1 VLNLG
6 GGTATVTGKVGQ
18 ALDLNATLARVP
30 ASLANSF
37 SPGLD
42 VAGSISGTVK
52 VTGAAANPAVTFNI
66 DATGVQ
72 TSQTRGAG
80 LGGLSVSSSG
90 NFAGKKLTFNAN
102 IGDGA
107 GLGLKGGGTVTTA
120 GTPALVL
127 DFAGKVPFGFLSQK
141 LAAQGLSLTGT
152 ANLNVQVRGPATSPV
167 IGGTINTSGARLLDA
182 RSGLAVNN
190 IAADISIGAG
200 VARINRLT
208 GTLSTRGSLSASGTV
223 GINPAQG
230 FPADLSIKL
239 VDGRYTDGR
248 VVTANLSGDLTIK
261 GPLTSAPVISGT
273 VNLAKTVITVPEKL
287 PGSLAALDVKHK
299 NAPGS
304 VRAQDKALRPAAAS
318 SGGGS
323 GLNLDVTIHAPNQI
337 FIQGRGVD
345 AELGGSLKLTG
356 PASSPQAVGTFTL
369 QRGRLSILGK
379 RLTFTEGTVGFSGSL
394 VPYLN
399 LTATTTTTSATV
411 TILVSGEATN
421 PKFTFSSVPALPED
435 EVLAQLIFGRSMSNL
450 SPLQIAQ
457 LAEAAGQ
464 LAGIGGSTSLL
475 ENLRSAIGVDDLDVT
490 TDDKG
495 GTSVSAGKYLNDR
508 TYVTIQ
514 KGDKPGSG
522 KATIDLNVGR
532 GVKLRGE
539 ANDAGE
545 AKGGI
550 FYEREY

>member
-1 VLNLG
+1 
-6 GGTATVTGKVGQ
+6 
-18 ALDLNATLARVP
+18 
-30 ASLANSF
+30 
-37 SPGLD
+37 
-42 VAGSISGTVK
+42 
-52 VTGAAANPAVTFNI
+52 
-66 DATGVQ
+66 
-72 TSQTRGAG
+72 
-80 LGGLSVSSSG
+80 
-90 NFAGKKLTFNAN
+90 
-102 IGDGA
+102 
-107 GLGLKGGGTVTTA
+107 
-120 GTPALVL
+120 
-127 DFAGKVPFGFLSQK
+127 
-141 LAAQGLSLTGT
+141 
-152 ANLNVQVRGPATSPV
+152 
-167 IGGTINTSGARLLDA
+167 
-182 RSGLAVNN
+182 
-190 IAADISIGAG
+190 
-200 VARINRLT
+200 
-208 GTLSTRGSLSASGTV
+208 
-223 GINPAQG
+223 INPAQG

-248 VVTANLSGDLTIK
+248 VVTANLGGDLTIK
-261 GPLTSAPVISGT
+261 GPLTSAPVIAGT
-273 VNLAKTVITVPEKL
+273 VNLAKTVITVPDKL

-299 NAPGS
+299 NAPGA
-304 VRAQDKALRPAAAS
+304 VKAQDKALRPPTTS
-318 SGGGS
+318 GKGGGS
-323 GLNLDVTIHAPNQI
+323 GLALDVTVNAPNQI

-399 LTATTTTTSATV
+399 LTATTTTTGATV
-411 TILVSGEATN
+411 TIVVSGEATN

-464 LAGIGGSTSLL
+464 LAGVGGSTSLL

-490 TDDKG
+490 TDDQG
-495 GTSVSAGKYLNDR
+495 GTAVSAGKYLNDR

-550 FYEREY
+550 FYEKEY

>member
-1 VLNLG
+1 
-6 GGTATVTGKVGQ
+6 
-18 ALDLNATLARVP
+18 
-30 ASLANSF
+30 
-37 SPGLD
+37 
-42 VAGSISGTVK
+42 
-52 VTGAAANPAVTFNI
+52 
-66 DATGVQ
+66 VQ
-72 TSQTRGAG
+72 IAQTRSAG
-80 LGGLSVSSSG
+80 LGGMNISSSG
-90 NFAGKKLTFNAN
+90 TFAGKKLTFDAN
-102 IGDGA
+102 ISDGA
-107 GLGLKGGGTVTTA
+107 GLGLKGGGSVTTA

-127 DFAGKVPFGFLSQK
+127 DFSGKVPFSFLAAK
-141 LAAQGLSLTGT
+141 LAAQGLSLSGT
-152 ANLNVQVRGPATSPV
+152 ANVNVQVRGPATSPV
-167 IGGTINTSGARLLDA
+167 IGGTVSTSGARLVDA
-182 RSGLAVNN
+182 RSGLAVND
-190 IAADISIGAG
+190 IAADVSIGSG

-230 FPADLSIKL
+230 FPADLSVKL
-239 VDGRYTDGR
+239 TDGRYTDGR
-248 VVTANLSGDLTIK
+248 VVTANLGGDLTIK
-261 GPLTSAPVISGT
+261 GPLVSAPVVAGT

-287 PGSLAALDVKHK
+287 PGSLAALNVKHK
-299 NAPGS
+299 GAPAA
-304 VRAQDKALRPAAAS
+304 VRAQDKALRPATTS
-318 SGGGS
+318 GGGGGS
-323 GLNLDVTIHAPNQI
+323 GLALDVTVNAPNQI

-356 PASSPQAVGTFTL
+356 PASSPHAVGTFTL
-369 QRGRLSILGK
+369 QRGRLSILAK

-399 LTATTTTTSATV
+399 LTATTTTSSATV
-411 TILVSGEATN
+411 TIVVSGEATN

-457 LAEAAGQ
+457 LAEAAAQ
-464 LAGIGGSTSLL
+464 LAGVGGSTSLL

-490 TDDKG
+490 TDEKG
-495 GTSVSAGKYLNDR
+495 GTAVSAGKYLNDR

-522 KATIDLNVGR
+522 KAAIDLNVGR

-539 ANDAGE
+539 ATDAGE